1 MQFEWGDYKNQVNI
15 LKHKLSFES
24 AVQLFEYPLLI
35 NEDVRFSYTEMRY
48 IGYGEING
56 RLMCVVYTERK
67 PNKIRIISF
76 RKANNREKEYYKQW
90 KKQK

>member
-1 MQFEWGDYKNQVNI
+1 MQFEWDNDKNQLNI

-24 AVQLFEYPLLI
+24 ATQLFEHPLII
-35 NEDVRFSYTEMRY
+35 NEDTRFSYAEMRY

-76 RKANNREKEYYKQW
+76 RKANNREKDYYKQC